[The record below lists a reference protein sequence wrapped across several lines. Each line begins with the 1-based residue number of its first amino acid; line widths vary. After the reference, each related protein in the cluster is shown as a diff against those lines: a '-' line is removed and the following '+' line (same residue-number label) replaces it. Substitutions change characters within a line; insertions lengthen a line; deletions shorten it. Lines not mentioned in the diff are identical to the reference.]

1 MSPSRALRVCV
12 CAGEPS
18 GDRHAAAL
26 LHALRE
32 QRSDVQMEGVGG
44 EHMEAA
50 GAVLLARTESLA
62 SVGFVEPLTRLAAHA
77 FLLSRLRR
85 RFRERRY
92 DLVILVDYPGF
103 NLQVARA
110 AASAGIP
117 ALYYIAPQAWAW
129 APGRAERLRRTV
141 QALAVILPF
150 EEAFFRSRG
159 VPARFVGHP
168 LMEGP
173 WPERTAARA
182 TLGIDPQARV
192 LALLPG
198 SRASEVRRLWPVLRD
213 AARRLRAW
221 EPDLEI
227 LVAGVAGAE
236 YPESDDVRV
245 SLGGAAMALA
255 AADCVLC
262 KAGTGTLEA
271 AVVGVPSVVVYRTD
285 PWSYAVA
292 RRVARVRFVGLV
304 NLLAGRSVVPE
315 LIQRDARV
323 ETIAAAAQPLLDPQ
337 GTAAQKQRAAYAEV
351 RAQLGGPGAARRT
364 AAWALEM
371 VA

>member
-1 MSPSRALRVCV
+1 MCV

-26 LHALRE
+26 LQALRD
-32 QRSDVQMEGVGG
+32 QRSDLAIEGVGG

-62 SVGFVEPLTRLAAHA
+62 SLGFVEPLTRLAAHA
-77 FLLSRLRR
+77 GLLRRLRR
-85 RFRERRY
+85 RFRERRD

-110 AASAGIP
+110 AATAGIP
-117 ALYYIAPQAWAW
+117 TLYYIAPQAWAW

-168 LMEGP
+168 LMEAP
-173 WPERTAARA
+173 FPARTHARG
-182 TLGIDPQARV
+182 TLGIDPRARV

-198 SRASEVRRLWPVLRD
+198 SRASEVRRLWPALRD
-213 AARRLRAW
+213 AARRLRAR
-221 EPDLEI
+221 EPDLEV
-227 LVAGVAGAE
+227 LVAAVRGAE
-236 YPESDDVRV
+236 YPESDDVRL
-245 SLGGAAMALA
+245 SSGGAAMALA

-271 AVVGVPSVVVYRTD
+271 AVADVPSVVVYRTD

-292 RRVARVRFVGLV
+292 RRVARVPFVGLV

-315 LIQRDARV
+315 LIQRDARA
-323 ETIAAAAQPLLDPQ
+323 EAIAAAALPLLDPE
-337 GTAAQKQRAAYAEV
+337 GAAAREQRAAYARV
-351 RAQLGGPGAARRT
+351 RSLLGGPGAAQRT
-364 AAWALEM
+364 AGWALEL
-371 VA
+371 VAA